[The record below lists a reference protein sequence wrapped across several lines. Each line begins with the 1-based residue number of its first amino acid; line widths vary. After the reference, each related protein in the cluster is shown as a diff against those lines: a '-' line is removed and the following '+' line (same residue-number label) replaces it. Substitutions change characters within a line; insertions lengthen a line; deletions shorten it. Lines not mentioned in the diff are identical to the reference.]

1 MERLVCILIGYLF
14 GCVLTA
20 NIVARQRTG
29 RSAFDI
35 GSGNPGMANI
45 GREFG
50 VGSAAVV
57 LLFDILKTIA
67 AVAVAGVWCRA
78 FFADATLTTVVVSS
92 PAHLGFPDSGTLA
105 TFYAGLGATIGHNFP
120 FWHRFSGGKGVTTTC
135 AAIILFHPVA
145 GVISCIIGLAVV
157 VFSRQLC
164 YGAVIIPV
172 AFIVALI
179 ILHAPAEVI
188 VIAVV
193 LLVLMLIAHGGPCL
207 RAMQGR
213 EPRTNLFRR

>member
-20 NIVARQRTG
+20 NIVARREVG
-29 RSAFDI
+29 RSAFEI

-45 GREFG
+45 GRELG
-50 VGSAAVV
+50 TGKAAVV
-57 LLFDILKTIA
+57 LFFDILKTIL
-67 AVAVAGVWCRA
+67 AVVVAGLWCR
-78 FFADATLTTVVVSS
+78 FFFPDSAITATVLTS
-92 PAHLGFPDSGTLA
+92 PLAFPDSGTLA

-157 VFSRQLC
+157 AVSSQLC
-164 YGAVIIPV
+164 YGAVVIPV
-172 AFIVALI
+172 AFIVSLI
-179 ILHAPAEVI
+179 ILNAPAEAL
-188 VIAVV
+188 VIAII

-207 RAMQGR
+207 RALQGR
-213 EPRTNLFRR
+213 EPRTRLFRKR